1 MTVPSVIRSSIIFTF
16 WPVCSQQVNR
26 GKENTIFTF
35 AASTTCMMQS
45 ALLKYCQM
53 LGELFPHDSDMC
65 ICTCAI
71 HRGSSSQDRCYMS
84 IGPGQLV
91 RTYNSPCPMV
101 PNRQTRCRRGIL
113 LSDHKTP
120 RSGHDAFDMFTIAST
135 PLMSFA
141 TCRAEIVGH
150 ALQVRQGKLASSS
163 RANWWQRRFTVN
175 LQKLGSS
182 WMHGE

>member
-1 MTVPSVIRSSIIFTF
+1 MLH
-16 WPVCSQQVNR
+16 VNWTWTAR
-26 GKENTIFTF
+26 KNLQF
-35 AASTTCMMQS
+35 A
-45 ALLKYCQM
+45 
-53 LGELFPHDSDMC
+53 
-65 ICTCAI
+65 
-71 HRGSSSQDRCYMS
+71 MS
-84 IGPGQLV
+84 NG
-91 RTYNSPCPMV
+91 

-163 RANWWQRRFTVN
+163 RANW
-175 LQKLGSS
+175 
-182 WMHGE
+182 